1 MSFTFGIPPAPA
13 RNLDKMD
20 DEGEKHSR
28 YSASHVTFYRRNPMA
43 EANNTNGGNQADN
56 DHGDAQA
63 KDQQS
68 DETTNVRRAEAAK
81 LVAELKTLAQ
91 DDKNRGFEIGDL
103 VEKATAECGLKVSEL
118 VEKVGLS
125 RQRLCDCRITA
136 VAFARK
142 SRTKDIPFHFFTQAA
157 RAAKKFEMTA
167 DAALSI
173 IKKTGLHSTR
183 EVSNHFAALGRQ
195 KDNADALSKAGLLVA
210 QNGDLLDRCHHADF
224 RDVLPRLG
232 DGTVKLVIADP
243 SYDGKRKSTTSATAR
258 GIDGDTE
265 ADARADIEDLLKLLP
280 VKMDKGG
287 AVALCRPGAALDPA
301 WLVTAIE
308 THGWICERALTWDKK
323 KVKPG
328 RTDAP
333 YGIGSERILIL
344 CRKGDRL
351 AAHDDS
357 SRDDVL
363 DFKPIQPH
371 RADADP
377 HHQHEKPLDLMRH
390 FIGKHTHEGELVIE
404 PFGGSGPA
412 SRAAIEMN
420 RHWLYCETAKDN
432 FDMGIVR
439 INAAVTERQKPAA

>member
-1 MSFTFGIPPAPA
+1 
-13 RNLDKMD
+13 
-20 DEGEKHSR
+20 
-28 YSASHVTFYRRNPMA
+28 MA
-43 EANNTNGGNQADN
+43 EKNNSKGGNQADN
-56 DHGDAQA
+56 DRDDAHDE
-63 KDQQS
+63 DQRA
-68 DETTNVRRAEAAK
+68 DETTNVRRAEAEK

-136 VAFARK
+136 VAFAQK

-167 DAALSI
+167 DAALNI
-173 IKKTGLHSTR
+173 IKKAGLQSTR
-183 EVSNHFAALGRQ
+183 EVSNHFAALGRA
-195 KDNADALSKAGLLVA
+195 KDNADALSKAGLLIA

-232 DGTVKLVIADP
+232 DGTVKLVLADP
-243 SYDGKRKSTTSATAR
+243 SYDDKRKSTTSATTR

-265 ADARADIEDLLKLLP
+265 ADAQAAIEDLLKLLAT
-280 VKMDKGG
+280 KMTKGG
-287 AVALCRPGAALDPA
+287 AVALFRPGASLDPA
-301 WLVTAIE
+301 WLATAIDA
-308 THGWICERALTWDKK
+308 HGWTCERALTWDKK

-328 RTDAP
+328 RTNAP
-333 YGIGSERILIL
+333 YSIGSERILIL

-371 RADADP
+371 RADAEP

-390 FIGKHTHEGELVIE
+390 FIGKHTHEGEVVIE

-420 RHWLYCETAKDN
+420 RHWLYCETKKEN
-432 FDMGIVR
+432 LDMAVVR
-439 INAAVTERQKPAA
+439 IDASITEHQKPAA